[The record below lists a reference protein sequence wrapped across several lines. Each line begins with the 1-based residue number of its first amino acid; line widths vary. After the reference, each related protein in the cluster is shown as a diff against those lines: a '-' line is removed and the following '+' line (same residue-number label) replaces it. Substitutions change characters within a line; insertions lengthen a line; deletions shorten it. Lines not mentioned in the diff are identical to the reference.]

1 MRRAYDG
8 ASDICGTLASVP
20 VNRRALSRVVA
31 IANGKGGVGKTSLAT
46 TLAGMAA
53 EAGYKILLIDLDPQG
68 NVGEDFGYTGAGL
81 GDEGAALVGALA
93 AGLPLTVPVAR
104 ARPDIDII
112 SGGER
117 LDDLA
122 GLLLSRHRNGKP
134 VADVLAEPLAEML
147 ELKDYDLVLID
158 SPR

>member
-1 MRRAYDG
+1 M
-8 ASDICGTLASVP
+8 VP
-20 VNRRALSRVVA
+20 VDTIVQQSDWREL
-31 IANGKGGVGKTSLAT
+31 GP
-46 TLAGMAA
+46 
-53 EAGYKILLIDLDPQG
+53 EELIDLDPQG

-81 GDEGAALVGALA
+81 GDEGAALVCALA

-158 SPR
+158 SPPVNPTCSF